1 MLKILKY
8 IFIII
13 FITSCGY
20 TPIYSNLKNKNINI
34 QVEKINGNKNI
45 NKLIIQKLSRYQNQN
60 SENIYNLKIDTNYEK
75 LILAKNTAGNATNF
89 RLNLDVK
96 IIATLNGIS
105 EELKF
110 NEKFDMKKG
119 DTIFEEEKYENI
131 IINDMTSI
139 IIQRFISQLLIKK

>member
-1 MLKILKY
+1 MLKIFKY
-8 IFIII
+8 VFIII

-20 TPIYSNLKNKNINI
+20 SPIYSNLKNKNINI
-34 QVEKINGNKNI
+34 QVEKINGNKDVNQ
-45 NKLIIQKLSRYQNQN
+45 LIIQKLSRYQNQS
-60 SENIYNLKIDTNYEK
+60 SEEVYNVNIDTNYEK

-105 EELKF
+105 KELKF
-110 NEKFDMKKG
+110 NEKFDMKKS

-131 IINDMTSI
+131 IINDMTNI
-139 IIQRFISQLLIKK
+139 IIQRFISQLLIEK

>member
-1 MLKILKY
+1 MLKIFKY
-8 IFIII
+8 FFIII

-34 QVEKINGNKNI
+34 QVEKINGNKDVNQ
-45 NKLIIQKLSRYQNQN
+45 LIIQKLSRYQNQS
-60 SENIYNLKIDTNYEK
+60 SEKVYNVKIDTNYEK

-105 EELKF
+105 KELKF

-131 IINDMTSI
+131 IINDMTNI
-139 IIQRFISQLLIKK
+139 IIQRFISQLLIEK

>member
-8 IFIII
+8 SFIII
-13 FITSCGY
+13 FLTSCGY
-20 TPIYSNLKNKNINI
+20 TPIYSNLKNNNINI
-34 QVEKINGNKNI
+34 QVQNTSGDKDLNN
-45 NKLIIQKLSRYQNQN
+45 LIVQKLSRYQN
-60 SENIYNLKIDTNYEK
+60 ENAEKKFDVTIETDFNKI
-75 LILAKNTAGNATNF
+75 ILTKDTAGNATNF

-105 EELKF
+105 KELKF

-139 IIQRFISQLLIKK
+139 IIQRFISQLKIE

>member
-1 MLKILKY
+1 MLKIFKY
-8 IFIII
+8 FFIII

-34 QVEKINGNKNI
+34 QVEKINGNKNV
-45 NKLIIQKLSRYQNQN
+45 NQLIVQKLSRYQNQS
-60 SENIYNLKIDTNYEK
+60 SEKVYNVKIDTNYEK

-105 EELKF
+105 KELKF

-131 IINDMTSI
+131 IINDMTNI
-139 IIQRFISQLLIKK
+139 IIQRFISQLLIDK